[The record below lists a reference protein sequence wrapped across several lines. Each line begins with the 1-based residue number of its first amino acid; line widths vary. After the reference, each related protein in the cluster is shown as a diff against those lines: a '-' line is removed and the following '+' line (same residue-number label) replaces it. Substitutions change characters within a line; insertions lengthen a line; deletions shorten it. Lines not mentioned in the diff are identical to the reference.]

1 MAESETILAS
11 HLALIEQLYD
21 RLRSGVDVAPGE
33 RLRLEGRLE
42 LLVELGIASHK
53 QLEEAISQRTCV
65 FLVNRSIRFIGSGWP
80 LPTVSIYPV
89 VQILHNWKLIPND
102 YRPRR

>member
-53 QLEEAISQRTCV
+53 QLEEAISQRYLRFFGEPV
-65 FLVNRSIRFIGSGWP
+65 DPLYWQWMASANRIY
-80 LPTVSIYPV
+80 LPCRTNPAQLEVGT
-89 VQILHNWKLIPND
+89 Q
-102 YRPRR
+102 